1 MARYELGLYD
11 YWRILRRRKK
21 IIFITVILSVFF
33 TLISSSFS
41 RRIYSATARLR
52 VERQTTV
59 ASLLTDWVSY
69 YPGDI
74 IATEIQ
80 IALSRETIENA
91 LSRLGKITPN
101 MTEIERERVISITR
115 SKISVTRG
123 EGNIIEIRASSE
135 DPKEA
140 QLLANAVSEA
150 YVERSSQI
158 RTQNRRH
165 LREAITYQLLQ
176 VKKDLEQAEENYN
189 RFRVTGDVKG
199 LRDSIVS
206 RIESLRL
213 ELQRLYRQ
221 YTPQHPQVV
230 ALQDEI
236 RYLEGSLKSL
246 EKEDLILTRLARE
259 VRIQEDLY
267 NLLNRRAKEALIAES
282 ERVDAAAIIDRASL
296 PMVPVAPKYSIN
308 ILFAISIGSVLG
320 SIFAI
325 IAENLDTS
333 IARIE
338 EVEEYLQ
345 LPVLGVIPTIV
356 EEYLFEEA
364 AQEKVP
370 PEERFEERAVKKL
383 IIYCKPKAPIVE
395 AYRTLEINI
404 RIALSEKTKP
414 ITLLFTSTGL
424 QEGKSITATNYVLA
438 AAQAGQGEKV
448 LLVEG
453 DLRRPIIHKIFGI
466 ESTPGLTEIIIGRYK
481 WKDVVRKTTDIL
493 LGALSRDKLLQTPGI
508 ENISIIPSGVLPRNP
523 IELLRSHRMKALISE
538 FKQEYDIIVFDCAP
552 VLPVGDVL
560 VLGSEVDGVVLVY
573 RVGRVARGALYR
585 AKVQLAAAG
594 CRVLGVALNDIRASD
609 LEVADYYHYYYRY
622 YYGSREVLEKRYSS
636 FSSKMLHPM
645 LTIYDS
651 IKNLILKPT
660 TRRKH

>member
-11 YWRILRRRKK
+11 YWRILRRREK
-21 IIFITVILSVFF
+21 IILVTILFSIFF
-33 TLISSSFS
+33 TLISSFF
-41 RRIYSATARLR
+41 RKRIYSAVARLR

-80 IALSRETIENA
+80 IASSRETIEGA
-91 LSRLGKITPN
+91 LYRLGKITPT
-101 MTEIERERVISITR
+101 MTEDEKERIISIAR
-115 SKISVTRG
+115 SKISVLRG
-123 EGNIIEIRASSE
+123 EGNIIEIRATSE

-140 QLLANAVSEA
+140 QLLANTVSEV

-165 LREAITYQLLQ
+165 LREAIMSQLLQ

-189 RFRVTGDVKG
+189 KFRITGDVKG

-221 YTPQHPQVV
+221 YTAQHPQVV

-236 RYLEGSLKSL
+236 RYLEESLKSL

-282 ERVDAAAIIDRASL
+282 ERMDTAAIIDRASL
-296 PMVPVAPKYSIN
+296 PIMPVAPKYGIN
-308 ILFAISIGSVLG
+308 ILFAIGIGSVLG

-345 LPVLGVIPTIV
+345 LPVLGVIPTITEEHLV
-356 EEYLFEEA
+356 EE
-364 AQEKVP
+364 EKSKST
-370 PEERFEERAVKKL
+370 EERDVEGKIIRKL
-383 IIYCKPKAPIVE
+383 MIYHKPTAPVAE

-404 RIALSEKTKP
+404 RVALSEKTKP
-414 ITLLFTSTGL
+414 LTLLFTSTGL
-424 QEGKSITATNYVLA
+424 QEGKSVTAANYVLA
-438 AAQAGQGEKV
+438 AAQAGQGEKI
-448 LLVEG
+448 LLVEA

-466 ESTPGLTEIIIGRYK
+466 ESTPGLTEVIIGRYK
-481 WKDVVRKTTDIL
+481 WKEVVRKTTDIL

-508 ENISIIPSGVLPRNP
+508 ENISIIPSGILPRNP
-523 IELLRSHRMKALISE
+523 IELLRSHRMRAFIAE
-538 FKQEYDIIVFDCAP
+538 VKQEYDIVVFDCAP

-573 RVGRVARGALYR
+573 RVGRTARGAVYR
-585 AKVQLAAAG
+585 AKAQLSSAG
-594 CRVLGVALNDIRASD
+594 SKVLGVVLNDIRASE
-609 LEVADYYHYYYRY
+609 LEVADYYHYYYKY
-622 YYGSREVLEKRYSS
+622 YYGTESPEKKYGS
-636 FSSKMLHPM
+636 FSSKLLIPV

-651 IKNLILKPT
+651 IRNLISKPT
-660 TRRKH
+660 GKRKH

>member
-370 PEERFEERAVKKL
+370 PEERFEERVVKKL